1 MTGFCKLHPPIRVWW
16 ALQEN
21 AMRKYAVPICLLVAV
36 FVGIPCMVA
45 FRDTKAVHYHYGD
58 LADANHLQCIAT
70 DRTHIDN
77 YRCVIFNRDNE
88 SRATHDNGVILV
100 DGLELKF
107 PAATNVAVLSPSN
120 ALRFLEISPDQVQPT
135 SGGDSGVIYIGGH
148 VPKFKDF
155 DFGIPNEKFVMAS
168 IADW

>member
-1 MTGFCKLHPPIRVWW
+1 M
-16 ALQEN
+16 
-21 AMRKYAVPICLLVAV
+21 
-36 FVGIPCMVA
+36 
-45 FRDTKAVHYHYGD
+45 
-58 LADANHLQCIAT
+58 
-70 DRTHIDN
+70 
-77 YRCVIFNRDNE
+77 IFNRDNE

-107 PAATNVAVLSPSN
+107 PAAKNVAVLSPSN

-135 SGGDSGVIYIGGH
+135 SGGDSGVIYVGGH